1 MYSKYGYKF
10 MSGDYSYDWARL
22 LRLPTEFAHTLGQ
35 LIFLH
40 HSALQAR
47 KRLLKDLNYL
57 RNRLRADRYADQV
70 WVDPNGSKEVPPLV
84 RRH

>member
-1 MYSKYGYKF
+1 
-10 MSGDYSYDWARL
+10 MSGDYSCDWVRL
-22 LRLPTEFAHTLGQ
+22 LLLPTEAAHTLGQ

-47 KRLLKDLNYL
+47 QRLLKDLNYL
-57 RNRLRADRYADQV
+57 RNRLCADRYADQV
-70 WVDPNGSKEVPPLV
+70 WIDPNGSKEVPPLV